1 MAPRSAPPPLNPNPF
16 ANPDFNAG
24 LEAAGYLQKLD
35 TSEERITARFQHGLE
50 KANFAAHS
58 EEFCGQQGVRKVHR
72 SVVQFFHEEPTPMD
86 PFVHVIVGTLPPPEA
101 ATVTP
106 IGSRAESHWVPIQSK
121 YEAEGTMHFTV
132 SIKGFWPITVVFDSN
147 QNDLARE
154 DRYARINPDDDS
166 ESDAE
171 AYLDGAARGAYGRG
185 GAVSRA
191 RRSSYSNRASGYGG
205 VMRSSSRS
213 SRRRGAYDDD
223 DDEQDEDEFSSE
235 EEDLDAAPPRRRGGG
250 GGSRRGSI
258 ARSSRRGSI
267 SRGIEDMSLARSSS
281 RASMRRRGSMY

>member
-16 ANPDFNAG
+16 AKYVYLLSARTSQPIDARSPLPVPLSSPDFNAG
-24 LEAAGYLQKLD
+24 LEAAGYLQVSPVVRYVTSRRRRETDSFRTRTAQKLD

-132 SIKGFWPITVVFDSN
+132 SIKGSVLSRKRWHSLALCKLTPCLGHLDADSG
-147 QNDLARE
+147 
-154 DRYARINPDDDS
+154 PS
-166 ESDAE
+166 
-171 AYLDGAARGAYGRG
+171 
-185 GAVSRA
+185 
-191 RRSSYSNRASGYGG
+191 
-205 VMRSSSRS
+205 RSSSTRTRTT
-213 SRRRGAYDDD
+213 SRERTG
-223 DDEQDEDEFSSE
+223 
-235 EEDLDAAPPRRRGGG
+235 
-250 GGSRRGSI
+250 
-258 ARSSRRGSI
+258 
-267 SRGIEDMSLARSSS
+267 
-281 RASMRRRGSMY
+281 